1 MKESYS
7 EGVANHTG
15 LGSYAG
21 IRKGVGGTL
30 IEGRAG
36 RVLSREM
43 VQKNQGADGVL
54 EVGRQYRLQRKLMLQ
69 KDPARS
75 ETPGMHGNTVIGDWE
90 IPWLA
95 AQAVRVGKSKDTR
108 R

>member
-30 IEGRAG
+30 IEVRAG

-43 VQKNQGADGVL
+43 AQKNQGADGVL
-54 EVGRQYRLQRKLMLQ
+54 EVRK
-69 KDPARS
+69 A
-75 ETPGMHGNTVIGDWE
+75 
-90 IPWLA
+90 IPSA
-95 AQAVRVGKSKDTR
+95 AKAYVAEGPCEV
-108 R
+108 